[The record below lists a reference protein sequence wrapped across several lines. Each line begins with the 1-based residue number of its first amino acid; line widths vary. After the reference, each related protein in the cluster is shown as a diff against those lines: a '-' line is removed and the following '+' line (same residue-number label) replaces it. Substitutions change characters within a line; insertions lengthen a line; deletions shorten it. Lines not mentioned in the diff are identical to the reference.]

1 MTPSRYI
8 EFKEQESEHRP
19 FQDIANNLNFII
31 KQQNACKLIV
41 NETIAKSIGLDVEKY
56 VKDKEL
62 SKQIADNLKKIGIE
76 LAVDDYIQFTK
87 NKNEFV
93 FKCNDKELLPEI
105 MLEFLSL
112 WKSRIILLNSMQK
125 QYLAELRDALLPFLM
140 SGKMAGLE

>member
-1 MTPSRYI
+1 MKLKKI
-8 EFKEQESEHRP
+8 E
-19 FQDIANNLNFII
+19 
-31 KQQNACKLIV
+31 QNACKLIV

-62 SKQIADNLKKIGIE
+62 SKQTADNLKKIGIE

-112 WKSRIILLNSMQK
+112 WKSRIILLNSMQN

-140 SGKMAGLE
+140 SGKINLT